1 MDGGYEGR
9 TTGCGFDCAANL
21 KVRRVSEGGGRVQLS
36 SINWGKIEACHK
48 FNSIIQG

>member
-21 KVRRVSEGGGRVQLS
+21 KVRRVSE
-36 SINWGKIEACHK
+36 EARKGATFEHK
-48 FNSIIQG
+48 LGEN